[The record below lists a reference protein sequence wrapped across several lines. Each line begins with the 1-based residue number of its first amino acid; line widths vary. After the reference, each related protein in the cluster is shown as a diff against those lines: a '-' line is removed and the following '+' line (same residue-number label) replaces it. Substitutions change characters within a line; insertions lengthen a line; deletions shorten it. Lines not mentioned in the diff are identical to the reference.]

1 MKFKRVEVEKRAI
14 IKANRTVKTD
24 EANGIMAFGIEN
36 DYPQIIE
43 RIILGSTTAKAVA
56 GIYAKFLCGLG
67 FSDEVNNQV
76 IGKDQFGKDVTVYR
90 LLASVCHD
98 LAYFGGGYIHR
109 NVNRLNETGTVK
121 RLPFK
126 FGRLSIPD
134 DSGYFAKILFN
145 QNWEKD
151 ADSAKYDKNK
161 TVAYHTFNRSKKV
174 LNAQMKEVDG
184 DVKAFKGQVYPLF
197 LDTSYIYPLSPFD
210 SVYLDA
216 DSENELSVFKN
227 RQLRNGMAKKTVF
240 VFPESELT
248 DNSGNK
254 ILNDN
259 GDPVVGLDEE
269 IYKDVSKF
277 LGPDG
282 DSVLVVGGKINQETG
297 LLDKS
302 GTLVTEQL
310 ESSIQDETFKDWPT
324 VLSNNIRKAAGGMPA
339 ILIDTENNSFGTTSG
354 EALKEA
360 VKIYNA
366 ITAQQR
372 ALISEAFKDIL
383 SLSANPVLKNN
394 QDWAINE
401 LELLKDEPTINT
413 ATASNQGNI

>member
-1 MKFKRVEVEKRAI
+1 MKFKRVEIEKRAI
-14 IKANRTVKTD
+14 IKANRTVKSD
-24 EANGIMAFGIEN
+24 EANGIMTYGSEN

-67 FSDEVNNQV
+67 FSDEVNKQV
-76 IGKDQFGKDVTVYR
+76 IGKDQFGKDLTIYR
-90 LLASVCHD
+90 LLTSICHD
-98 LAYFGGGYIHR
+98 CANFGGGYVHR
-109 NVNRLNETGTVK
+109 NVNRLNETGTAK

-134 DSGYFAKILFN
+134 DSGFFAKILFN
-145 QNWEKD
+145 SNWEKD
-151 ADSAKYDKNK
+151 TDSAKFDKTK
-161 TVAYHTFNRSKKV
+161 TSTYHVFNESQTV
-174 LNAQMKEVDG
+174 LNAQMKEVG
-184 DVKAFKGQVYPLF
+184 GKMSNFKGQVYPIF
-197 LDTSYIYPLSPFD
+197 LDNSYIYPLSPFD

-216 DSENELSVFKN
+216 DSENELSIFKN

-248 DNSGNK
+248 DERGNK
-254 ILNDN
+254 ILDDN
-259 GDPVVGLDEE
+259 GNPTIGLDEE
-269 IYKDVSKF
+269 IYKEVSNF

-310 ESSIQDETFKDWPT
+310 ESSIQDDTFKDWPET
-324 VLSNNIRKAAGGMPA
+324 LSNNIRKAAGGMPA
-339 ILIDTENNSFGTTSG
+339 ILIDTENNSFGGTSG

-372 ALISEAFKDIL
+372 ALIGEAFGDIF
-383 SLSANPVLKNN
+383 SKSTNPVLKNN
-394 QDWAINE
+394 TNWTINE
-401 LELLKDEPTINT
+401 LQLIKDEPT
-413 ATASNQGNI
+413 ATTTPVNG